1 MRPADLDT
9 PLMWI
14 SDQRVMT
21 LHSPGVPSAGCARKG
36 CTVHTSD
43 WREPRGSEGNRH
55 DVRAE
60 THTTIAEAAGAREWR
75 TGALVSGY
83 VVCREGVPLPATP
96 RVSKESLTWLRA
108 EGLDALQTCFIA
120 DVDTPGHVEWTA
132 ETRAAFDALW
142 ASAPSL
148 ATCGLYLSPRG
159 YRLLQPLATWLP
171 VDEAEPRLLAWL
183 HALVADGVWASVLEC
198 KDWGHLMRVARCIHS
213 GVKRAPDVVDLSRLR
228 AIEAPPPRSLPARV
242 ARGGAL
248 PRLIVRADPT
258 GALPAAAAESPTEWH
273 PVADAV
279 GAAIRDTVIRD
290 WRRCYLALAG
300 ALCSR
305 GCPLEYVPAVVAR
318 AHLVDP
324 AWSYLI
330 EDRTALATTTTTR
343 YATGQTVSGY
353 ATLRADFP
361 AVADALDY
369 ASRRTAIEAR
379 VISQLTDTAGETIAT
394 TAVSPRLAL
403 HLQGV
408 AAVAAEVPAA
418 EAGAAITRAIRE
430 AYGVTCIAAPPG
442 TGKTQ
447 AVIAH
452 ASTLPPIEGRAAPGA
467 RMAIS
472 VPTHKLGKQIASK
485 TRSLRIYS
493 PTSHTQADGTL
504 TCIYSDSAGPLAAGG
519 QSVAKEL
526 CDGRGR
532 DPCPERARCPAYAGQ
547 EGAPDASLVVGV
559 HGLASA
565 LSGYAGTAGTLVV
578 DEPGDPLFTE
588 RVTLDQVDGAVRY
601 LDQFVTAYAVAIAP
615 ALDAWRRWLTMPVA
629 TEGLTY
635 LHHAVEAFAH
645 EVSPDLLEA
654 AAIEGTAAAVLA
666 AAHAAIRSDARSKA
680 PPIRW
685 SALAVARVNPARAA
699 ELGAASRV
707 LDLLWRGLTAVAPAE
722 GLLRASPYAAALEGE
737 DEDRAA
743 IVVGVN
749 SQLTTALAHPGP
761 VVILDADI
769 ALHVPA
775 LTKIL
780 GWAPP
785 VLALRVPD
793 GAPIARTIL
802 ATRASR
808 ATWLPRGVP
817 EWAAI
822 LPALRWAVA
831 WLAEGGETRSV
842 GLIAPQVIEAAIAH
856 ALAPD
861 DPAPRKAWKACRG
874 TVASLAKA
882 RAHLA
887 PILAGWKGRYVLGHY
902 QALEGLDHMA
912 DCDAT
917 VTLMDPRPNLGIERV
932 KALYLGLDIE
942 GRLDDLAA
950 AELGQAHGRLR
961 VVHRSKPGRQ
971 LHVGTVAPAGWQ
983 GRAVTVAVLPRGP
996 QRATGA
1002 VGAAEVLAARTALG
1016 LTAEALAGLLGVSR
1030 KTVQRYESGER
1041 AVPTDVAAAVRVLY
1055 PATETDTGSLVGVSV
1070 GEPGPTICPTGD
1082 TFGTGYPYRRRVSVG
1097 EPGPTVSPLGDRLPD
1112 DDDML
1117 PSPTVRAVPA
1127 DEDDGWTW
1135 LRVESQR
1142 WDS

>member
-666 AAHAAIRSDARSKA
+666 AAAAAIRADARSKA

-856 ALAPD
+856 TLAPD

-917 VTLMDPRPNLGIERV
+917 ITLMDPRPNLGIERV

>member
-36 CTVHTSD
+36 CTTHTSD

-60 THTTIAEAAGAREWR
+60 AHTTLAEAAGGRTWR

-83 VVCREGVPLPATP
+83 VVCRQGVPLSATP
-96 RVSKESLTWLRA
+96 RVSKESLPWLRSQ
-108 EGLDALQTCFIA
+108 GLDALQTCLIA
-120 DVDTPGHVEWTA
+120 DIDTPGHLPWTA

-148 ATCGLYLSPRG
+148 QTCGLYLSPRG

-258 GALPAAAAESPTEWH
+258 GALPASAAESPPEWH

-279 GAAIRDTVIRD
+279 GAAIRDTVARD

-324 AWSYLI
+324 AWSYLLD
-330 EDRTALATTTTTR
+330 DRTALATTTTTR

-394 TAVSPRLAL
+394 TAVAPRLAL

-447 AVIAH
+447 SVIAH
-452 ASTLPPIEGRAAPGA
+452 AATLPPIEGRAAPGS

-472 VPTHKLGKQIASK
+472 VPTHKLGKQIAAK

-559 HGLASA
+559 HALASA

-578 DEPGDPLFTE
+578 DEPGDPLSTE

-722 GLLRASPYAAALEGE
+722 GLLRTSPYAAALEGE

-749 SQLTTALAHPGP
+749 AQLTTALAHPGP
-761 VVILDADI
+761 VVVLDADI

-775 LTKIL
+775 LAKIL
-780 GWAPP
+780 GWSPP
-785 VLALRVPD
+785 VLAIRVPD

-817 EWAAI
+817 EWTAI
-822 LPALRWAVA
+822 LPALRWAIA

-856 ALAPD
+856 TLAPD
-861 DPAPRKAWKACRG
+861 DPGPRKTWKACRG
-874 TVASLAKA
+874 TAASLERA

-887 PILAGWKGRYVLGHY
+887 PILATWQGRYVLGHY

-917 VTLMDPRPNLGIERV
+917 LTLMDPRPNLGIERV
-932 KALYLGLDIE
+932 KAAYLGLDVE

-961 VVHRSKPGRQ
+961 TVYRTRPGRQ
-971 LHVGTVAPAGWQ
+971 LHIGTVAPSGWQ
-983 GRAVTVAVLPRGP
+983 GRAVEVSVLPVGRPG
-996 QRATGA
+996 RATGG

-1030 KTVQRYESGER
+1030 ATLSRYETGAR
-1041 AVPTDVAAAVRVLY
+1041 AVPPDVAAAIRALAPVQPDSDV
-1055 PATETDTGSLVGVSV
+1055 TETPLVTTCGLTHLTQRGVTETPYRYSSSV
-1070 GEPGPTICPTGD
+1070 GGFGYTPVEVDEEP
-1082 TFGTGYPYRRRVSVG
+1082 
-1097 EPGPTVSPLGDRLPD
+1097 
-1112 DDDML
+1112 L
-1117 PSPTVRAVPA
+1117 PSPTVRAVPD
-1127 DEDDGWTW
+1127 DEDVDGWMW